1 MWDLGAKLWASTPA
15 AEQDDASV
23 SYSPDV
29 CNRGEEKGL
38 PIENSSSQ
46 PDENSEVDK
55 DIQDGVREVEAVTLV
70 WDTKSLILVFFFI
83 YAIYTVDSMH
93 STMSSAFTAYVTS
106 DFSLHSLTATTG
118 ILSNILGGLSRL
130 PLSKIIDVWGR
141 REGFAVMGVFLT
153 IGLVM
158 MAACNNVETY
168 AAAQVFYWIGY
179 TGIQYIVAVMIA
191 DATSLRN
198 RGIVYGIVS
207 TPYLFTTF
215 AAGPAATNYIN
226 GPGWR
231 WGFGTFAIVTPVM
244 CLPVLLIFTLN
255 KRKAKKLGTYKA
267 RPNSDRTIFQS
278 LKHYAIEL
286 DVLGLLLICGGLAL
300 FLLPFS
306 LYSYQAKQWRSPMI
320 ICMLVFGIIILILFG
335 VYEKFFAPKSF
346 LPIAMLSNRTVL
358 GSSIYGA
365 LAFVSFYI
373 WNSFFYSFLIVV
385 NDLSISKAV
394 LIRNIY
400 TLGSCSWALIVG
412 LLIRF
417 SGRYK
422 WLALYFGVPLS
433 VLGVGLMVAFRQPD
447 VNIGFIV
454 MCQIF
459 IALGGGTT
467 VICQQVAVMAAVSH
481 QEVAVALA
489 IQYAFTSI
497 GGAIGSSIAAAIWTG
512 VYPARLQAYLPAES
526 QANFTQIYGSIVV
539 QSSYEMGS
547 PTRNAIARS
556 YGEAQRY
563 MLIAATSFL
572 AVGIFAV
579 MIWHD
584 INVKQKK
591 QTKGHVF

>member
-1 MWDLGAKLWASTPA
+1 
-15 AEQDDASV
+15 
-23 SYSPDV
+23 
-29 CNRGEEKGL
+29 
-38 PIENSSSQ
+38 
-46 PDENSEVDK
+46 
-55 DIQDGVREVEAVTLV
+55 
-70 WDTKSLILVFFFI
+70 
-83 YAIYTVDSMH
+83 MH

-141 REGFAVMGVFLT
+141 REGFAVMGIFLT

-267 RPNSDRTIFQS
+267 RPSSDRTIFQS

-286 DVLGLLLICGGLAL
+286 DVLGLLLICDGLAL

-447 VNIGFIV
+447 INIGFIV

>member
-23 SYSPDV
+23 SYSPD
-29 CNRGEEKGL
+29 
-38 PIENSSSQ
+38 

-70 WDTKSLILVFFFI
+70 WDTNI

-158 MAACNNVETY
+158 MAACNN
-168 AAAQVFYWIGY
+168 
-179 TGIQYIVAVMIA
+179 YIVAVMIA

-267 RPNSDRTIFQS
+267 RPSSDRTIFQS

-320 ICMLVFGIIILILFG
+320 ICMLVF
-335 VYEKFFAPKSF
+335 
-346 LPIAMLSNRTVL
+346 VL

-547 PTRNAIARS
+547 PTRDAIARS

-584 INVKQKK
+584 IN
-591 QTKGHVF
+591 GHVF